1 MAAKQ
6 APSIGSNSVTLEVI
20 SVART
25 ISVSGARTTPVKNA
39 AIPTTAKPTGSSARP
54 GKTDWQIR
62 P

>member
-25 ISVSGARTTPVKNA
+25 IPVSGARTTPVKNA
-39 AIPTTAKPTGSSARP
+39 AIPTTAKPTG
-54 GKTDWQIR
+54 
-62 P
+62 